1 MFLLELIQHMDKL
14 VIDNDAV
21 DLCKLK
27 DVGNVVRL
35 QPVVRGRNH
44 CTSRRDAVDGLKKR
58 RRVGRENANA
68 LEAVLFQI
76 IGQASGAIGEFL
88 VGAVQDGAVGGDVID
103 CLGIR
108 LNGCSALEEECWR
121 QMVNVRR
128 RSLVRNEMAEN

>member
-1 MFLLELIQHMDKL
+1 MLLLEQIQQVNKL

-21 DLCKLK
+21 DLSKLK

-35 QPVVRGRNH
+35 QPVVGGRNYSP
-44 CTSRRDAVDGLKKR
+44 SRRDAVDGLEKGG
-58 RRVGRENANA
+58 RVGRENANT

-76 IGQASGAIGEFL
+76 VGQASGAIGEFL

-108 LNGCSALEEECWR
+108 LNGCSTLEEEGRR
-121 QMVNVRR
+121 QMMDVRR
-128 RSLVRNEMAEN
+128 RSLMGDEMAEN

>member
-1 MFLLELIQHMDKL
+1 MLLLELIQQMNKFM
-14 VIDNDAV
+14 INNDAV

-35 QPVVRGRNH
+35 QPVVGGRDH
-44 CTSRRDAVDGLKKR
+44 SPSRRDAIDGLEESG
-58 RRVGRENANA
+58 RVGRENTNA

-76 IGQASGAIGEFL
+76 IGQASGAVGEFL

-121 QMVNVRR
+121 QMMNVRR
-128 RSLVRNEMAEN
+128 WSLMGNEMAEN

>member
-1 MFLLELIQHMDKL
+1 MLLLELIQQMNKL
-14 VIDNDAV
+14 MIDNDAV
-21 DLCKLK
+21 DLSKLK

-35 QPVVRGRNH
+35 QPVVGGRNH
-44 CTSRRDAVDGLKKR
+44 CTSRRDAVDGLEESGR
-58 RRVGRENANA
+58 IGRENANA

-76 IGQASGAIGEFL
+76 IGQTSGAIGEFL
-88 VGAVQDGAVGGDVID
+88 VGAVQNGAVGGDVID

-121 QMVNVRR
+121 QMMDVRR

>member
-1 MFLLELIQHMDKL
+1 MFLFELIQQMNKL
-14 VIDNDAV
+14 MIDNDAV

-35 QPVVRGRNH
+35 QPVVGGRNH
-44 CTSRRDAVDGLKKR
+44 CTSRRNAVDGLEESG
-58 RRVGRENANA
+58 RVGRENAYA
-68 LEAVLFQI
+68 LKAVLFQI

-108 LNGCSALEEECWR
+108 LNGCSALEEERWR
-121 QMVNVRR
+121 QVVNVRR
-128 RSLVRNEMAEN
+128 RSLMGDEMAEN